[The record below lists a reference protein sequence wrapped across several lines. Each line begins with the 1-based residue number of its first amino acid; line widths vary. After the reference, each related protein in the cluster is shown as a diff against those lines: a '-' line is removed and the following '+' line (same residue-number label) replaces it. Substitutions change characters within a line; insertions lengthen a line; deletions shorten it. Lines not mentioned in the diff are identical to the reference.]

1 MRIIFVVAL
10 AAILIFV
17 VWFSWF
23 VYQPAMID
31 KIDNLNQQNKQSTMK
46 LESTAFLHSQLIP
59 LPHTCDGPDV
69 SPPLRISEIPR
80 DAKSIALIMDDP
92 DAIKPAGK
100 VWDHWV
106 IFNIPVPESGVLE
119 IFENSEPNGI
129 HGVGTSKNTGYHG
142 PCPPDGEHRYF
153 FKTYALDTMLG
164 LAEGATKAE
173 VERAMEGHIVDHTE
187 LMGKYSRKR

>member
-1 MRIIFVVAL
+1 MKNTIIAITVLVAIFVA
-10 AAILIFV
+10 
-17 VWFSWF
+17 WF
-23 VYQPAMID
+23 VYLP
-31 KIDNLNQQNKQSTMK
+31 NNKQNNMK
-46 LESTAFLHSQLIP
+46 LESAAFLHSQFIP
-59 LPHTCDGPDV
+59 SQYTCDGDDIN
-69 SPPLRISEIPR
+69 PPLIISEIHR

-92 DAIKPAGK
+92 NAIKPAGK

-129 HGVGTSKNTGYHG
+129 RGIGTSQNTRYNG

-153 FKTYALDTMLG
+153 FKAYTLDTMLG

-173 VERAMEGHIVDHTE
+173 VERAMEGHIVDHSE
-187 LMGKYSRKR
+187 LMGKDSRKR